1 MLITMRDP
9 IGPSTSQ
16 SFMDL
21 IHKSLYE
28 KKQII
33 KDKFDLKLE
42 MLDPIGVVV
51 ERWGL
56 SDCEF
61 KSIDFGE
68 LSYQND
74 DIVKINL
81 IIKLG
86 NVILEF

>member
-1 MLITMRDP
+1 MRDP

-16 SFMDL
+16 SLMNL

-28 KKQII
+28 KNQII

-51 ERWGL
+51 EKWDL

-74 DIVKINL
+74 DLVKITL
-81 IIKLG
+81 VIKLG
-86 NVILEF
+86 EVILEF